1 MKHIIIIII
10 LFFKFNILFGE
21 NNLLFFVNSA
31 HKNNPKLNAERNSFK
46 AAKENINISRSEFLP
61 SVTVSGSQSSIESY
75 NRNDKSG
82 KNLSDT
88 SINTEKKSISL
99 DQKIFQGF
107 QGYNSYKKSQL
118 ELEKARF
125 ELQKIEQET
134 ILKTVTVFYDLI
146 FKDKSKNF
154 NKSNVDLFERQVET
168 DSVRLQKGEIS
179 LTDLAQSESSLAGAK
194 AKLIAA
200 ETDLLN
206 TQIDFKRITRT
217 NIPEKIELSSELN
230 IELPLSLKSALT
242 LSESNNPNLMIA
254 KMESLIS
261 EKELNIEK
269 SKFSP
274 TATLNYTK
282 SENNDF
288 STTVDESDQETVK
301 ATLSWPI
308 IRGGKNYSSIK
319 KSNFKNKESRLLLDD
334 AKNEVISSTTNVW
347 SSFESSKSVLEATR
361 AQIKAAEIANEGITL
376 EYDSGNTRTT
386 LEVIQSRTLLLDA
399 RISNAQAE
407 RDFIIAQFEVLDQIG
422 NLSLNTLKKQ

>member
-154 NKSNVDLFERQVET
+154 NKLNVDLFERQVET